1 MLTVELLDC
10 GASPAARVRVA
21 RKGSREAART
31 SGGESSDSIAGENDR
46 TAFFFFFNL
55 LSDIVILTFYEKS
68 EHNLT
73 KLSNL
78 IT

>member
-46 TAFFFFFNL
+46 TAFFFF
-55 LSDIVILTFYEKS
+55 
-68 EHNLT
+68 
-73 KLSNL
+73 L
-78 IT
+78 IF